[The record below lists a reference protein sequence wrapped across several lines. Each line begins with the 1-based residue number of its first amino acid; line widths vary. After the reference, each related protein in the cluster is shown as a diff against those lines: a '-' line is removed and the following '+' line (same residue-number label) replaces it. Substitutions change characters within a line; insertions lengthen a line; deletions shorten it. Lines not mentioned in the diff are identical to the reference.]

1 MKHFPFIMQVRNH
14 CC

>member
-1 MKHFPFIMQVRNH
+1 MKHFPLIMQVRNQ